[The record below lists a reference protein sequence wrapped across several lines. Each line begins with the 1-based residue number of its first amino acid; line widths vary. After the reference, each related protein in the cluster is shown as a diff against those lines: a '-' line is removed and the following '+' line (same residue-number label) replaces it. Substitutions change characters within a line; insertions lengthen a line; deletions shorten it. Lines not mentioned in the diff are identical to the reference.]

1 CRTYHTVRRVF
12 QLFCTSN
19 SLRCRNP
26 ADLRSATCAL
36 KYSGDNRQW
45 HAANIKG
52 RDQAVGKG
60 QACASD
66 CFISAWACH
75 NSLLT
80 THYASAVT
88 KPAKQFHIFHQ
99 RHLGKSANINKCS
112 LPAEHSMIPASDSE
126 QHACV
131 MRESVREP
139 INGVCWQVNAEIA
152 AGDGPVI
159 QYPSNFR

>member
-1 CRTYHTVRRVF
+1 
-12 QLFCTSN
+12 
-19 SLRCRNP
+19 
-26 ADLRSATCAL
+26 
-36 KYSGDNRQW
+36 
-45 HAANIKG
+45 
-52 RDQAVGKG
+52 

-88 KPAKQFHIFHQ
+88 KPAKKFHIFHQ
-99 RHLGKSANINKCS
+99 RHHGKSANINKCS

-131 MRESVREP
+131 MHESVREP

-159 QYPSNFR
+159 QYPRNFRYTFLRHFGIYVHEPKDVAGRRARPGSFAQRDCACSPQFHR